1 MTENNMPNG
10 NNSSDEMQQ
19 VVREDVPAV
28 DNEKENAG
36 SEEPAVVLA
45 MPDHPKKRGV
55 SVFACIII
63 TLACCLVTFMAT
75 FVLLS
80 SRYSNVFK
88 EYAAAVNGGDFS
100 QSLMTKISAIDSVM
114 RDEYLYDIDDSEL
127 SASVLQGYMDGLG
140 DRYADY
146 YTADEFAALME
157 DTNGEMQGI
166 GISIVND
173 TDNHALQIIAVFP
186 DSPALEAGLRP
197 GDRIAYVKID
207 GEYVS
212 VAELGY
218 QAAVSNM
225 QGKADTM
232 AEFIAYSEGNFDNPR
247 EYSIKRGYVTERT
260 VESRICALDKTV
272 GIIRIT
278 SFDRGTPEQF
288 NEAVEAM
295 LDAGAEKLV
304 FDVRNNP
311 GGDLDSVCSVLDTLL
326 PEGTVVRT
334 VDKNGSEEIVYTSD
348 RNEID
353 VPMAVVANGNTA
365 SAGELF
371 TAALRDYDKAVI
383 VGEKT
388 FGKGSMQTI
397 RSFTDGTGFKFTYRY
412 YCPPVSDNYDG
423 VGIEPDIASSLSEVS
438 AAKNIYTL
446 EDSEDDQLAAA
457 VDALNKK

>member
-1 MTENNMPNG
+1 MNENNIPN
-10 NNSSDEMQQ
+10 NDNDETQQ
-19 VVREDVPAV
+19 DVVPDVPA
-28 DNEKENAG
+28 AG
-36 SEEPAVVLA
+36 NDIGICAEAA
-45 MPDHPKKRGV
+45 DRAGKKKLRGV
-55 SVFACIII
+55 SVPVCIII
-63 TLACCLVTFMAT
+63 SVACCLVTFMTT
-75 FVLLS
+75 FVVLSARYTDMFRNYVSEISGSFGYSLLS
-80 SRYSNVFK
+80 K
-88 EYAAAVNGGDFS
+88 LTALDG
-100 QSLMTKISAIDSVM
+100 VM
-114 RDEYLYDIDDSEL
+114 RDEFLYDIDSDKITE
-127 SASVLQGYMDGLG
+127 SVMQGYMDGLG
-140 DRYADY
+140 DRYADC

-173 TDNHALQIIAVFP
+173 PDNHALQIIAVFP

-218 QAAVSNM
+218 QEAVNNM
-225 QGKADTM
+225 QGKAGTN
-232 AEFIAYSEGNFDNPR
+232 AEFIAFREGNFDSPE
-247 EYSIKRGYVTERT
+247 EYSITRGYVTERT
-260 VESRICALDKTV
+260 VESRICKLDKSV

-278 SFDRGTPEQF
+278 SFDRATPDQF
-288 NEAVEAM
+288 NEAVKAM
-295 LDAGAEKLV
+295 RDAGAEKLV

-311 GGDLDSVCSVLDTLL
+311 GGDLDSVCSVLDSLL

-334 VDKNGSEEIVYTSD
+334 VDKNGNEEVVYTSD
-348 RNEID
+348 KKEID
-353 VPMAVVANGNTA
+353 MPMAVLTNGNTA

-383 VGEKT
+383 VGTKT

-397 RSFTDGTGFKFTYRY
+397 RTFADGTGFKFTYRY

-423 VGIEPDIASSLSEVS
+423 VGIEPDITAELSEDA
-438 AAKNIYTL
+438 AAKNFYTL

-457 VDALNKK
+457 VDALR